1 MNCSNNFVLP
11 KLLNFRV
18 ATKSSKSSRTYQQCQ
33 FSLLQE
39 EIRQINSNIR
49 MLLKEFEE
57 FESLY
62 STLQVEIE

>member
-18 ATKSSKSSRTYQQCQ
+18 ATKSLKSSRTYQQCQ
-33 FSLLQE
+33 FSLLHE

-62 STLQVEIE
+62 STLQVEIQ